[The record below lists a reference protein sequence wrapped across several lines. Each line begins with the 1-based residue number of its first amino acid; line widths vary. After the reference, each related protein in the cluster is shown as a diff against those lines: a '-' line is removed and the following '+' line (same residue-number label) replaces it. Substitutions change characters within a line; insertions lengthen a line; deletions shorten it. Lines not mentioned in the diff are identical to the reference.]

1 MDGVTTPDAPPAYG
15 PYLPYQPPPPL
26 PVPDPRKRWALIV
39 VTVVWALLLGVSA
52 IWYSWH
58 GRPTAREQTT
68 IASAEPTVTE
78 AIQAVV
84 RAAGASVVPAF
95 SGFEKAGDCEVTAA
109 RSGMEYRRVLWLYT
123 PVGSEPA
130 VLDRIADGLP
140 DRYAAK
146 SFHSPGGAVH
156 TLSADAG
163 NFVMVSGTVLL
174 PGLVRV
180 RAETGCRTLGDL
192 RSADPTT
199 APTTSPATAP
209 ATAPGENPLGENPL
223 GVTGSWQSHTLPCG
237 LRTVMVTGPASR
249 SFSTLPGPGSVVSTP
264 QVWAAKDGRA
274 AHTES
279 GQVTWTVTTGTC

>member
-1 MDGVTTPDAPPAYG
+1 MDDVTTPDAPPDYG
-15 PYLPYQPPPPL
+15 PYLPYRPPPPL
-26 PVPDPRKRWALIV
+26 PVPDPRKRRVLIA

-84 RAAGASVVPAF
+84 RTAGASVVPAF
-95 SGFEKAGDCEVTAA
+95 SGFEKVGDCAVTTV

-130 VLDRIADGLP
+130 LLDRLADGLP
-140 DRYAAK
+140 DRYAART
-146 SFHSPGGAVH
+146 FHSPGGAVH

-192 RSADPTT
+192 RSTDPTT
-199 APTTSPATAP
+199 T
-209 ATAPGENPLGENPL
+209 PGENPLGENPL
-223 GVTGSWQSHTLPCG
+223 GVAGSWRSHTLPCG

-249 SFSTLPGPGSVVSTP
+249 SFSALPGTGLVVSTP